1 MFIYHDLQYVVVPPS
16 HNISRFSGELKKVY
30 LIKKLHLKMR
40 MTCIMRKLKM
50 TKATYILGT
59 ERLFD

>member
-30 LIKKLHLKMR
+30 LIKKTASENENDLYYEK
-40 MTCIMRKLKM
+40 
-50 TKATYILGT
+50 T
-59 ERLFD
+59 EDD